1 MQNNSWGGSCGRK
14 PLAFEGDRLREIF
27 GCSRGHAFYFL
38 SPEFTTRCVAVVTTF
53 SATML
58 TKAVGIR
65 RSLSIR
71 SVALY
76 GSYGH

>member
-1 MQNNSWGGSCGRK
+1 MHFISSRLNSQRVG
-14 PLAFEGDRLREIF
+14 A
-27 GCSRGHAFYFL
+27 
-38 SPEFTTRCVAVVTTF
+38 AVVTTF